1 MHDRLPFSGGR
12 DGPYEITMLDD
23 RTFSPAPAQVTIGFI
38 DGRTH
43 VGHVAR
49 FSPSAPQLM
58 LLLSVGPASRN
69 LIAAEQVAYVA
80 FHRASGEPPARRNA
94 RRGELKIH
102 AAGQKTFIVD
112 RIGEDAPGEIG
123 MYTRPAEPGSP
134 YREIFFYNHGINA
147 KEVNEP
153 LGAML
158 VRDGMVDVG
167 QLNQGLAQQSND
179 GRTPIGQ
186 ILIARR
192 SLDSAALEQATELQK
207 RKGTRLGEVLIEA
220 GLATSEDIEKALSE
234 QRRRGG
240 RRIGQILVDMN
251 LVSEVDLSMTLAKKF
266 QLPFVDLDKCSINL
280 AALEELPKELIEK
293 NRVMPVDSD
302 AKSITLAIADP
313 LAVDA
318 IDLVRVRSGKQV
330 CEVVVT
336 PSQLEKYI
344 PTYLD
349 QFESKKV
356 ASEMDGILK
365 VLAIDDAQLG
375 VETDTAETSQVADT
389 DNAIIKL
396 ANQIIIDA
404 YRRGAS
410 DIHVEPNGKERT
422 TMVRFRIDGDCL
434 AYQEI
439 PSTYRL
445 PLVAR
450 FKIMA
455 QLDISERRKPQDGK
469 IRFKIAEKQIEL
481 RVATIP
487 TVNGNEDLVLRI
499 LAASK
504 PIPLV
509 NMGLSK
515 RNLSTLE
522 GLITKPYGLI
532 LCVGPTGSGKT
543 TTLHSALGAI
553 NTIDTKIWTAED
565 PVEITQPGLRQVQ
578 VNAKIGFTFA
588 NAMRA
593 FLRADP
599 DVIMVGEMRDHETA
613 STAIEASLTGHLVF
627 STLHTNSAP
636 ETVTRL
642 IDMGLDPFSFA
653 DALLGVLAQ
662 RLARSLCKQCREAYR
677 ATDAEVEELRDAY
690 GRDAFD
696 RVFAGDVL
704 AGIKLWKPV
713 GCEACHKTGY
723 RGRVAVHE
731 LLATDDSLKLAIQRK
746 APVAEVRSLACDGG
760 MTTLLQDGIEKVMAG
775 ATDLKQILAV
785 CMR

>member
-1 MHDRLPFSGGR
+1 
-12 DGPYEITMLDD
+12 MLAD
-23 RTFSPAPAQVTIGFI
+23 RTFGPAPAQVSIGFV
-38 DGRTH
+38 DGQTH
-43 VGHVAR
+43 VGHLAR
-49 FSPSAPQLM
+49 FSPMLPDLT
-58 LLLSVGPASRN
+58 LLLSSTVAPRGSFPAER
-69 LIAAEQVAYVA
+69 IAYVG
-80 FHRASGEPPARRNA
+80 FHRAPGEPPTRPNSRK
-94 RRGELKIH
+94 GELKIH
-102 AAGQKTFIVD
+102 VAGQKTFLVD
-112 RIGEDAPGEIG
+112 QLADESSGSIGFYA
-123 MYTRPAEPGSP
+123 RPAEPQCP
-134 YREIFFYNHGINA
+134 FREIFFYNHGINL

-158 VRDGMVDVG
+158 VRDGIVNDG
-167 QLNQGLAQQSND
+167 QLRKGLDEQRTEV
-179 GRTPIGQ
+179 RTPIGQ
-186 ILIARR
+186 ILVQHRK
-192 SLDSAALEQATELQK
+192 LDQAQLEQATALQQ
-207 RKGTRLGEVLIEA
+207 RKGTRIGEVLIEA
-220 GLATSEDIEKALSE
+220 GLATAEDIEKALSE

-240 RRIGQILVDMN
+240 KRIGQILVELK
-251 LVSEVDLSMTLAKKF
+251 LVSEVDLSVTLAKKF
-266 QLPFVDLDKCSINL
+266 QLPFVDLDQCTINL
-280 AALEELPKELIEK
+280 AAIEELSKDFIEK
-293 NRVMPVDSD
+293 YKVLPVDSD
-302 AKSITLAIADP
+302 AKSVTLALADP
-313 LAVDA
+313 LAVDT
-318 IDLVRVRSGKQV
+318 IDLVRIRTKKQV

-349 QFESKKV
+349 QLETKNV
-356 ASEMDGILK
+356 ATEMDDILK
-365 VLAIDDAQLG
+365 VLATDDGQFG
-375 VETDTAETSQVADT
+375 AETESVEAGQVMES

-422 TMVRFRIDGDCL
+422 MMVRFRVDGDCQ

-439 PSTYRL
+439 PAAYRL

-450 FKIMA
+450 FKIMS

-469 IRFKIAEKQIEL
+469 IRFKIADKQIEL

-504 PIPLV
+504 PLPLEKL
-509 NMGLSK
+509 GLSS
-515 RNLSTLE
+515 RNLAELQ
-522 GLITKPYGLI
+522 GLVKQPYGLV

-565 PVEITQPGLRQVQ
+565 PVEITQAGLRQVQ
-578 VNAKIGFTFA
+578 VNSKIGFTFA

-599 DVIMVGEMRDHETA
+599 DVIMVGEMRDAETA
-613 STAIEASLTGHLVF
+613 GTAIEASLTGHLVL

-662 RLARSLCKQCREAYR
+662 RLARTLCKQCRDSYVVGEAELNELSELYGKEAFGELIR
-677 ATDAEVEELRDAY
+677 LDLGTD
-690 GRDAFD
+690 
-696 RVFAGDVL
+696 
-704 AGIKLWKPV
+704 IKLWKAV
-713 GCEACHKTGY
+713 GCETCGKSGY
-723 RGRVAVHE
+723 RGRIAVHE
-731 LLATDDSLKLAIQRK
+731 LLVTNDSLKQAIQHK
-746 APVAEVRSLACDGG
+746 ASVNDIRQLARDGG
-760 MTTLLQDGIEKVMAG
+760 MTTLLQDGVAKVLAG
-775 ATDLKQILAV
+775 HTDLKQVMAV
-785 CMR
+785 CSR

>member
-1 MHDRLPFSGGR
+1 MLP
-12 DGPYEITMLDD
+12 D

-38 DGRTH
+38 DGTTH
-43 VGHVAR
+43 VGHIAR
-49 FSPSAPQLM
+49 FSPGSPHLM
-58 LLLSVGPASRN
+58 LLLSAGPASRN
-69 LIAAEQVAYVA
+69 AFPSERIAFVA
-80 FHRASGEPPARRNA
+80 FHRAAGEPPPRPRE

-102 AAGQKTFIVD
+102 VAGQKTFVVD
-112 RIGEDAPGEIG
+112 PSSEDSGGEIG
-123 MYTRPAEPGSP
+123 FYARPAEANCP
-134 YREIFFYNHGINA
+134 YREIFFYVHGINA
-147 KEVNEP
+147 REVNVP

-158 VRDGMVDVG
+158 VEGGKVDTE
-167 QLNQGLAQQSND
+167 QLARGLKEQKDD
-179 GRTPIGQ
+179 GRVPIGQ
-186 ILIARR
+186 ILLASRK
-192 SLDSAALEQATELQK
+192 LDPSALEAATELQK

-220 GLATSEDIEKALSE
+220 GLATAEDIEKALAA
-234 QRRRGG
+234 QRKRGG
-240 RRIGQILVDMN
+240 RRIGQILVEMN
-251 LVSEVDLSMTLAKKF
+251 LVSEVDLSMTLARKF
-266 QLPFVDLDKCSINL
+266 QLPFLDLDKCSINL
-280 AALEELPKELIEK
+280 AAIEELPKDFIEK
-293 NRVMPVDSD
+293 NKVLPIDAD
-302 AKSITLAIADP
+302 AKTVTIALADP
-313 LAVDA
+313 LAVDT
-318 IDLVRVRSGKQV
+318 IDLVRVRTNKQV
-330 CEVVVT
+330 CEIVVT

-349 QFESKKV
+349 QIETKKV
-356 ASEMDGILK
+356 ASEMDDILK
-365 VLAIDDAQLG
+365 VLAGDEGQAG
-375 VETDTAETSQVADT
+375 AELEAAEVSQVADS
-389 DNAIIKL
+389 DNAVIKL

-422 TMVRFRIDGDCL
+422 TVVRFRIDGECE

-439 PSTYRL
+439 PAAYRL

-450 FKIMA
+450 FKIMS

-487 TVNGNEDLVLRI
+487 TVNNNEDLVLRI

-504 PIPLV
+504 PIPLG
-509 NMGLSK
+509 NMGLSS

-522 GLITKPYGLI
+522 RLIKMPYGLI

-553 NTIDTKIWTAED
+553 NTVDTKIWTAED
-565 PVEITQPGLRQVQ
+565 PVEITQAGLRQVQ

-613 STAIEASLTGHLVF
+613 STAIEASLTGHLVL

-662 RLARSLCKQCREAYR
+662 RLARALCKQCREQYR
-677 ATDAEVEELRDAY
+677 ASDNELAELGDAY
-690 GRDAFD
+690 GRQGFEQLVQYD
-696 RVFAGDVL
+696 L
-704 AGIKLWKPV
+704 PAGIKLYRPV
-713 GCEACHKTGY
+713 GCEACGKSGY
-723 RGRVAVHE
+723 RGRVAIHE
-731 LLATDDSLKLAIQRK
+731 LLATNDELKTAIQHK
-746 APVAEVRSLACDGG
+746 APVGEIRDLACRGG
-760 MTTLLQDGIEKVMAG
+760 MTTLLQDGIEKVLAG
-775 ATDLKQILAV
+775 NTDLKQVLAV
-785 CMR
+785 CAR